1 MLLCPAAVW
10 SPRLGCLNKHGS
22 VSYPG
27 FGTTKA
33 ETRAMPTDQ
42 HTPAPATTQ
51 EPFRYPRGETVEHLH
66 DPHHPQGSRPST
78 RSAARAAGLPHTTLR
93 YWQQRQQHTDAPPEL
108 VAFFESPVGLAFLK
122 RLLLALHLVF
132 QQQGTAGIRPL
143 GRFLQL
149 AQLAPFVAASYG
161 AQQTLAALLQRLLAD
176 YDQQQRQQ
184 LAPGMTPKDITLCE
198 DENFHGEQ
206 PCLVALEPISNFLV
220 LETYRPQRDADT
232 WTNAVRTA
240 LEGLPVTVI
249 QVTSD
254 LAQGLQAHARDGLA
268 AQHSPDLMHV
278 QADLHKATSL
288 PLHRH
293 LDTAQ
298 QRLQQA
304 QQAVQD
310 WRQRQQ
316 LHRAGIRSAGRPP
329 DFEQRIGWAQQ
340 AEHYWEQ
347 QVAQRQQRQEQ
358 VRQAVR
364 GLGEDYHPFDAHSGQ
379 AVSAEQMQQR
389 LQERFET
396 IQQLAEQA
404 EVSDGGQEKI
414 AKARRVLPRLVASLA
429 WFWHSVRLLV
439 ESLELSEAGERAVY
453 EHLLPGLYWTAAAPK
468 AATAPEKKRLRGL
481 ASGCLERAWSTGS
494 VLCGLADDLKEVV
507 QRLCIEGVSRFVRS
521 SSCVEGR
528 NGQLSLHHHGCHAL
542 SPGKLKALTVLHNYF
557 IERADGSTAAQRFFG
572 QKPADLFEWLLER
585 FPEPPRPAKRRRK
598 STHVAA

>member
-1 MLLCPAAVW
+1 
-10 SPRLGCLNKHGS
+10 
-22 VSYPG
+22 
-27 FGTTKA
+27 
-33 ETRAMPTDQ
+33 MPTDQ
-42 HTPAPATTQ
+42 HTPAPSTPQ
-51 EPFRYPRGETVEHLH
+51 EPFRYRRGETVAHLH
-66 DPHHPQGSRPST
+66 DPRPLDRPRPST
-78 RSAARAAGLPHTTLR
+78 RSAARSAGLPHTTLR
-93 YWQQRQQHTDAPPEL
+93 YWQQRQQGTDASPEL

-143 GRFLQL
+143 CRFLQL

-161 AQQTLAALLQRLLAD
+161 AQQTLAALLQGLLAD

-184 LAPGMTPKDITLCE
+184 LAPGMTPKDITLCA

-206 PCLVALEPISNFLV
+206 PCLVAIEPISNFLV

-232 WTNAVRTA
+232 WTSAVRAA
-240 LEGLPVTVI
+240 LEGLPVTVL

-278 QADLHKATSL
+278 QADLHKATGL
-288 PLHRH
+288 LLHRH
-293 LDTAQ
+293 LEAAR
-298 QRLQQA
+298 QRLQDVQETVRDWEQRY
-304 QQAVQD
+304 QQHQ
-310 WRQRQQ
+310 
-316 LHRAGIRSAGRPP
+316 AGIRSPGRPAN
-329 DFEQRIGWAQQ
+329 FEQRIGWAKQ
-340 AEHYWEQ
+340 AQRHWEQ
-347 QVAQRQQRQEQ
+347 QVQQRQERQEQ
-358 VRQAVR
+358 VRESVR
-364 GLGEDYHPFDAHSGQ
+364 GLGEDYHPFDAHNGQ

-389 LQERFET
+389 LQGRFET
-396 IQQLAEQA
+396 IQRLAEQA
-404 EVSDGGQEKI
+404 EVSDGGREKI

-439 ESLELSEAGERAVY
+439 ESLELSEAAERAVY
-453 EHLLPGLYWTAAAPK
+453 EHLLPGLYWTAAAPR
-468 AATAPEKKRLRGL
+468 ARTAVERKRLREL
-481 ASGCLERAWSTGS
+481 AAGCLERAWSAGS

-507 QRLCIEGVSRFVRS
+507 QRVCAEGVSRFVRS

-557 IERADGSTAAQRFFG
+557 LERADGSTAAQRFFG
-572 QKPADLFEWLLER
+572 QRPADLFEWLLER

-598 STHVAA
+598 PANVAA